1 MSVKFLAL
9 ISVNVVLRVSVILL
23 YSNKYIFDQGSI
35 KINLINDTKIT
46 MKSED
51 KDNHCIIDVLDSNGK
66 LLSRFGYY
74 GTHWAVDGKPIL
86 IQE

>member
-1 MSVKFLAL
+1 
-9 ISVNVVLRVSVILL
+9 
-23 YSNKYIFDQGSI
+23 
-35 KINLINDTKIT
+35 